1 MGESYKSNML
11 SGIVTKGLGLA
22 GKTFGVPTA
31 NIQLIS
37 PAELGPG
44 TYAGY
49 AMWAN
54 QLYPAMIYYGQN
66 TQLKLE
72 VHLLNFDG
80 NLYGARLSADPRAK
94 IADYTPWVNVETMK
108 EKITEDLARVN
119 AWFEAQKSIT

>member
-1 MGESYKSNML
+1 ML
-11 SGIVTKGLGLA
+11 SGVVTKGLGLA

-49 AMWAN
+49 AMWTN
-54 QLYPAMIYYGQN
+54 QPYPAMIYYGKD
-66 TQLKLE
+66 TPLKLE

-80 NLYGARLSADPRAK
+80 DLYGVRLSADPRAK
-94 IADYTPWVNVETMK
+94 IAEYTPWLDVETMK
-108 EKITEDLARVN
+108 SKITDDLERTR
-119 AWFEAQKSIT
+119 AWFASHVVP